1 METLS
6 KEAHKL
12 IKQFIELRKSNDR
25 GRISYDEHSQL
36 IDNNRIFIQ
45 ELCDKGLCAQDRN
58 GDVGVTYQGMYYLPE
73 YKAFMKR
80 TLLTSLWLPLAVS
93 IFGTLAT
100 LFINYLINR

>member
-36 IDNNRIFIQ
+36 TNIDRWCPPN
-45 ELCDKGLCAQDRN
+45 
-58 GDVGVTYQGMYYLPE
+58 
-73 YKAFMKR
+73 
-80 TLLTSLWLPLAVS
+80 S
-93 IFGTLAT
+93 I
-100 LFINYLINR
+100 